1 MGAMKRAATERM
13 LKSVGTRRGYSFDG
27 PADEPEVVWVNDY
40 AVTIR
45 QGKLNCTC
53 PHFQIRLRRT
63 NELCKHAKQ
72 AVSEGHFKK

>member
-1 MGAMKRAATERM
+1 MKRMAVDRM
-13 LKSVGTRRGYSFDG
+13 LKSVGARRGYSFNG
-27 PADEPEVVWVNDY
+27 PLEEGPKIVWINDY
-40 AVTIR
+40 AITLR
-45 QGKLNCTC
+45 NGKLNCTC